1 MEVTM
6 SNKDNTSRHSNHDTE
21 KRISEHNS
29 CKRNQNQQE
38 KMHLPKDNGNP
49 PNKK

>member
-1 MEVTM
+1 M
-6 SNKDNTSRHSNHDTE
+6 SNKDNTSRRSTRDTE

-29 CKRNQNQQE
+29 YRRNQNQQE

>member
-1 MEVTM
+1 M
-6 SNKDNTSRHSNHDTE
+6 SNKDNTSRHPNHDTE